1 MLPIVEEY
9 LKRHPEEAAKYALQ
23 SEQEVTPK
31 KEGMTWRQVIL
42 LVGLALWIMASIWV
56 GSGNPKEGFFYA
68 LFWGGVIAFSTV
80 VTLAGCFAR
89 IWLAYHTPEIATN
102 IYRGLSRR

>member
-1 MLPIVEEY
+1 MSTSFEY
-9 LKRHPEEAAKYALQ
+9 QKFRARMGMDEEANNPP
-23 SEQEVTPK
+23 PK
-31 KEGMTWRQVIL
+31 APKIVWTYRVVMVVVGVI
-42 LVGLALWIMASIWV
+42 LWIMASIWV